1 VGSNILSPFY
11 LSLTQYFLIPPLAH
25 KEKMAR
31 ISEILMRY
39 EKDNCAKLIV
49 ISIYLLFF

>member
-1 VGSNILSPFY
+1 MHKEVNPRSKQLGSKILSPFY

-31 ISEILMRY
+31 IGEILMRY
-39 EKDNCAKLIV
+39 EKTTVQN
-49 ISIYLLFF
+49 